1 MFTQNKHG
9 NDSLPQKADYDI
21 NEHLIVGKQKK
32 WKKVIEWILTIIG
45 WLIMF
50 SYISYVIYGNLA
62 LKNGWKLFEFTIYNR
77 AMLEEVNLYYII
89 LLVVLLVAFVIFL
102 IWKGYNRYKFGKLH
116 RRDFSPGVSKEE
128 LMRRFELDEKTIEH
142 FQNDKIITLEHNIIP
157 EDLGRGKAVKDKK

>member
-1 MFTQNKHG
+1 MFWENKHG

-32 WKKVIEWILTIIG
+32 WKKIIEWFFTILG

-62 LKNGWKLFEFTIYNR
+62 IKNGWKLFEFTIYNR
-77 AMLEEVNLYYII
+77 AMLEEVNRYYVI
-89 LLVVLLVAFVIFL
+89 LMMVLVVGFVIF
-102 IWKGYNRYKFGKLH
+102 IFWKKYNRYKFGKLH
-116 RRDFSPGVSKEE
+116 RREFSPNVSKAE
-128 LMRRFELDEKTIEH
+128 LMERFQLDEKTIES

-157 EDLGRGKAVKDKK
+157 EDLGRGNKTA